1 MADKPRQNIVQAVK
15 DYGNRLYEFIRGKV
29 NTDEDAED
37 ILQDVWYQL
46 SDAVN
51 ADEIEQ
57 MSGWLFTVA
66 QNKITDKYR
75 KQTTYSL
82 EEQGF
87 EDENGEFNFG
97 EILLIEDTNP
107 ETEYLKELFWK
118 ELFTVLDELPENQKQ
133 VFIWNELE
141 DMTLQQIA
149 DKTGENLKT
158 IISRK
163 GYAVK
168 HLRKRL
174 EIIQRNF
181 KLLKE
186 CSATQTIQTGEEEV
200 FSFFYLFLFC
210 FLFLLQ

>member
-1 MADKPRQNIVQAVK
+1 MNPLSNTQMADKPRQNIIQAVK
-15 DYGNRLYEFIRGKV
+15 DYGNRLYGFIRGKV

-46 SDAVN
+46 SNAVN

-66 QNKITDKYR
+66 RNKITDKYR

-82 EEQGF
+82 EEQGY
-87 EDENGEFNFG
+87 EDDDGEFNFG

-107 ETEYLKELFWK
+107 ETVYLKELFWK
-118 ELFTVLDELPENQKQ
+118 ELFTALDELPENQKQ
-133 VFIWNELE
+133 VFVWNELE
-141 DMTLQQIA
+141 NITLQQIA

-174 EIIQRNF
+174 E
-181 KLLKE
+181 
-186 CSATQTIQTGEEEV
+186 TIYNEILN
-200 FSFFYLFLFC
+200 Y
-210 FLFLLQ
+210 